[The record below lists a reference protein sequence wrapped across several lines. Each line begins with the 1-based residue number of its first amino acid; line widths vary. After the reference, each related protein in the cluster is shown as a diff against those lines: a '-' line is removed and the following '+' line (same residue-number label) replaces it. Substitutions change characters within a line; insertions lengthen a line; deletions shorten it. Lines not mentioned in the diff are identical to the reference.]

1 MKGLRKSLK
10 IKVISS
16 LVVLFAC
23 VLGGIIFVNVSGQ
36 KEQVISQV
44 QDSIRMLIDTVYNGM
59 IYPMSIGDEKT
70 IRQQMRD
77 FKASMEG
84 VEIAVFGFNRN
95 ITYASEEEKE
105 GLNLFSQIHS
115 DDLSGS
121 IDLLIKNG
129 ELPRSAFEEIIE
141 GDHYLTLVRPILNQ
155 KLCHH
160 CHGSSHQI
168 LGGLM
173 VRKNNEHTY
182 ASLSALQKENLIIG
196 LIGSLLTVLLVYFL
210 ITKLVT
216 NPVKE
221 IKCQAEAI
229 AQGDLTRWLKL
240 KSQDELGDLTD
251 SFIQTTRYLNKT
263 IGIVEESS
271 LRLAEGA
278 SEQASAVEET
288 SSSMEQILATMKNNA
303 EKGREGKSH
312 MDETK
317 EIVTEAKV
325 SMDELIGSLEETSA
339 ASDDIG
345 KIIKT
350 IQELAFQTNL
360 LALNAA
366 VEAARAGDAGSGF
379 AVVAEEVRNLAMRS
393 AKAAQDTEKLI
404 ENIIGKIKRGT
415 DLVRE
420 TDSRYR
426 EVVDSTNRI
435 TELISEIIDAIQE
448 QSDGIGQIKKAMD
461 EIEKVS
467 QNNSASAEELTSS
480 ISIFKTR
487 KISSKA

>member
-1 MKGLRKSLK
+1 
-10 IKVISS
+10 
-16 LVVLFAC
+16 
-23 VLGGIIFVNVSGQ
+23 
-36 KEQVISQV
+36 
-44 QDSIRMLIDTVYNGM
+44 ML
-59 IYPMSIGDEKT
+59 
-70 IRQQMRD
+70 
-77 FKASMEG
+77 
-84 VEIAVFGFNRN
+84 
-95 ITYASEEEKE
+95 
-105 GLNLFSQIHS
+105 
-115 DDLSGS
+115 
-121 IDLLIKNG
+121 
-129 ELPRSAFEEIIE
+129 
-141 GDHYLTLVRPILNQ
+141 RPILNQ

-160 CHGSSHQI
+160 CHGSSRRI

-173 VRKNNEHTY
+173 VRKYNEHTY
-182 ASLSALQKENLIIG
+182 TSLSALQSKNLIIG
-196 LIGSLLTVLLVYFL
+196 LTGVLLTILLVYFL

-240 KSQDELGDLTD
+240 TSQDELGDLTD
-251 SFIQTTRYLNKT
+251 SFIQTTRYLNRT

-271 LRLAEGA
+271 LKLAEGA
-278 SEQASAVEET
+278 NEQASAVEET

-303 EKGREGKSH
+303 EKGKEGKSH
-312 MDETK
+312 MDGTK

-404 ENIIGKIKRGT
+404 EDIIGKIKRGT

-426 EVVDSTNRI
+426 GVVDSTHRI

-448 QSDGIGQIKKAMD
+448 QSDGIEQIKKAMD

-467 QNNSASAEELTSS
+467 QNNSASAEELASS
-480 ISIFKTR
+480 ISRFKTR
-487 KISSKA
+487 KSSSRA